1 MDLKEMRELPNEE
14 LHSEIEKA
22 REKVFKMRFQGKGK
36 DIENLGEYK
45 ALRKAIARLHTVL
58 RERGKSAL
66 ERRSTAPGLS
76 HGTARGSSHGATRGA
91 GGEP

>member
-14 LHSEIEKA
+14 LHSEIVKA

-36 DIENLGEYK
+36 DLENPGEYK

-58 RERGKSAL
+58 RERGGNSRL
-66 ERRSTAPGLS
+66 APRPVRPARPRDDAGAK
-76 HGTARGSSHGATRGA
+76 GTKAGD
-91 GGEP
+91 GGEA